1 MTERYMTRPTYVDV
15 LKYVEGNRSD
25 VFVFTAGAAEFI
37 IPSNTNQLALY
48 VTTSLGPKRTH
59 PGDYIVKDSEGRLSV
74 YRQDLFEETY
84 IKVKSHAGEK

>member
-1 MTERYMTRPTYVDV
+1 MGGRYMTKPTYVDV
-15 LKYVEGNRSD
+15 LIYVEGDRSN
-25 VFVFTAGAAEFI
+25 VFVFTSGAAEFI
-37 IPSNTNQLALY
+37 IPSNTKQLSLY

-74 YRQDLFEETY
+74 YRPDLFEEKY